1 MKLLTLFFSLY
12 LCCLVL
18 SNKQYDGFES
28 TLISPPPP
36 ENFDGFPRFLQSN
49 EQIQNQNEAEYA
61 NSDEL
66 LNTLETQ
73 AERIVKMRNEAE
85 KNNAKYRKTLENL
98 NTFMLKAKS
107 FCGEALKSCE
117 IGADG
122 QGKNTVNLSEFFSK

>member
-1 MKLLTLFFSLY
+1 MKPITLFFFLY
-12 LCCLVL
+12 LCSLVL
-18 SNKQYDGFES
+18 SHKQYDGFEA

-49 EQIQNQNEAEYA
+49 DQNQNQAEYA
-61 NSDEL
+61 NSDEI
-66 LNTLETQ
+66 LNTLENQ
-73 AERIVKMRNEAE
+73 AERIVKLRNEAE
-85 KNNAKYRKTLENL
+85 KNNAKYRKTMENL

-117 IGADG
+117 VGTDG